1 MAEFIAE
8 VHPLAMLLIVSSL
21 PIAFLNQL
29 YKIITVFD
37 LVLSKH
43 LAIRFGPVTTL
54 LEVLSALGLWP
65 TADG

>member
-1 MAEFIAE
+1 
-8 VHPLAMLLIVSSL
+8 MLLLVSSL

-43 LAIRFGPVTTL
+43 LAISF
-54 LEVLSALGLWP
+54 GLWP
-65 TADG
+65 MATLREWPRYLRCYQLWVCGQRLTADC